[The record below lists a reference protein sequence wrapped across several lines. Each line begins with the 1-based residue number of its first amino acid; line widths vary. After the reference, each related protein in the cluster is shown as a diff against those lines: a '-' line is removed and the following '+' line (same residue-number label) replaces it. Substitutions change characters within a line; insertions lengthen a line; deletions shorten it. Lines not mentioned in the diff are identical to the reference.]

1 MEIAGIDTVGAAY
14 VAGLVTS
21 LHCVGMCGPLV
32 CALVPG
38 GSGAHGGLSTGGALY
53 HAGRMVSYGSIG
65 ALVGLLG
72 AGPLSFVSGNP
83 GIIVSWLL
91 VAFLLFLG
99 FGIEKKLPR
108 PVFLTRW
115 LGSESFQ
122 TQSCRAA

>member
-1 MEIAGIDTVGAAY
+1 MGAAF

-38 GSGAHGGLSTGGALY
+38 GAGAHGGLSTGGALY

-72 AGPLSFVSGNP
+72 AGPLSFVSGKP
-83 GIIVSWLL
+83 L
-91 VAFLLFLG
+91 VCFQVVQKNRQCAERSASLF
-99 FGIEKKLPR
+99 
-108 PVFLTRW
+108 TR
-115 LGSESFQ
+115 
-122 TQSCRAA
+122 